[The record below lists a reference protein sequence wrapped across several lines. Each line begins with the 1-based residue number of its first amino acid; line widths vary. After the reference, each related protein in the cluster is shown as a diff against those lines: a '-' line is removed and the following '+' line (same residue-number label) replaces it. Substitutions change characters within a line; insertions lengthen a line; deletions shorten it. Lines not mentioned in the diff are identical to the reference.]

1 MFLGDTVYIAAAF
14 CGVSLQ

>member
-1 MFLGDTVYIAAAF
+1 LGDTVYIAAAF